1 MSVVVVSYPPSAG
14 GNHLK
19 NILCLSQTFANYHE
33 LDSTVYNQLEEIQG
47 TVHCVQGRNVQP
59 RFIDR
64 MVNNPDQCWLL
75 AGHIGE
81 LAPYRNQ
88 LLQQARKF
96 ILISIDT
103 PRERRM
109 LESRQQRLG
118 QQNHPYWLEE
128 EQPFFYQSLMY
139 ETYFDTPADNVL
151 TVPLMNFWHPTFQ
164 QGLVIDQL
172 NSFLNIN
179 LEPRP
184 VEILHSKWLKY
195 NSTI

>member
-19 NILCLSQTFANYHE
+19 NILCLDKLFANHHE
-33 LDSTVYNQLEEIQG
+33 LDSAVYDQIADMQG
-47 TVHCVQGRNVQP
+47 TVHCLQGRNVQP
-59 RFIDR
+59 QFIDR
-64 MVNNPDQCWLL
+64 IVNHPDQCWLL

-88 LLQQARKF
+88 LLQQSRKF

-109 LESRQQRLG
+109 LEARQHRLG

-139 ETYFDTPADNVL
+139 QTYFDTPADDIL

-164 QGLVIDQL
+164 EGLVIDQL
-172 NSFLNIN
+172 NSFLNIS
-179 LEPRP
+179 LEHRP
-184 VEILHSKWLKY
+184 VEILHSRWQQC
-195 NSTI
+195 NSTT